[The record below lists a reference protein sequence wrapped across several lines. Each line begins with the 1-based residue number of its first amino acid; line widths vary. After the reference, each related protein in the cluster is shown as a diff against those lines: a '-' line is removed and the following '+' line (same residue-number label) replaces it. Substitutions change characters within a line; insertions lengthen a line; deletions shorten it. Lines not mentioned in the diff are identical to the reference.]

1 MKRHANKKSF
11 SKKLFKKTF
20 PTSKKLNSVLSN
32 RGGIRL

>member
-1 MKRHANKKSF
+1 MKRHGIKKSI

-20 PTSKKLNSVLSN
+20 STSKKLNSVLSN